1 MLSNR
6 TKNLLDVIAADLDSK
21 QDMIGWRGEL
31 NNYESLLSR
40 VIYGNI
46 YGISYRQYLINVG
59 QEGLWLELLD
69 SLNDPMDVDAEG
81 DPMDVDAEGDPMDV
95 DAEGDPMDVV
105 MEGKKKRKMKKSCKK
120 PNMWI
125 MSHKSKSKKGK
136 VIRVR
141 GSCRKMRSNKM

>member
-81 DPMDVDAEGDPMDV
+81 DPMDV
-95 DAEGDPMDVV
+95 V